1 MRIERSS
8 VPLHVRLM
16 LRTGREYADTASANQ
31 RRNPLRMITVDPL
44 WKRRNLLRAAFA
56 LFVCVAPLWALA
68 VAPSAQGRPNFTG
81 EWIATS
87 TAGDATARPFF
98 AGTDR
103 NGHMTIAQD
112 ARTLVIAWVSYS
124 RSHQP
129 VQAVANLDGSE
140 RRFVDRNSVEPQE
153 RTTRA
158 RWVGAQLIVTTTW
171 AGRGP
176 GTSSPSPVETDETLS
191 FESAATLKVR
201 VTRRSGD
208 QVWTST
214 RTFRRQ

>member
-1 MRIERSS
+1 
-8 VPLHVRLM
+8 VV
-16 LRTGREYADTASANQ
+16 
-31 RRNPLRMITVDPL
+31 NPLRV
-44 WKRRNLLRAAFA
+44 AFA
-56 LFVCVAPLWALA
+56 VFVSVASISALA
-68 VAPSAQGRPNFTG
+68 AAPSAQGRPNFTG

-87 TAGDATARPFF
+87 VEGDATARGFSV
-98 AGTDR
+98 GTDR

-129 VQAVANLDGSE
+129 VQAVLDGSE

-158 RWVGAQLIVTTTW
+158 RWAGAQLVVTTTW

-176 GTSSPSPVETDETLS
+176 GTPPVETDETLS
-191 FESAATLKVR
+191 LESASTLKVS
-201 VTRRSGD
+201 VTRRSGG
-208 QVWTST
+208 QVWTLT